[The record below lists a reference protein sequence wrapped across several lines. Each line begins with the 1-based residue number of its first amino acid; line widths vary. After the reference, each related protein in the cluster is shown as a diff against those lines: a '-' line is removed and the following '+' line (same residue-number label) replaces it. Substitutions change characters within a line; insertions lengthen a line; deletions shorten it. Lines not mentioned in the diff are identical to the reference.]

1 MKDQKLTMDAIFSLA
16 PVIPVLSIVDVEQAV
31 PLARAL
37 VAGGLRV
44 IEVTLRTVCALDAI
58 RQIAESVDDVIVGAG
73 TVLSARD
80 LEKAKNAGARFAVS
94 PGATQDLLRAAQ
106 QGELPFLP
114 GVATPSEIIA
124 AREQGF
130 SRLKFFPAAS
140 AGGIP
145 MLKAFAGPFPDLV
158 FCPTGGIREDNL
170 KDYLA
175 LPNVACAGG
184 TWLAPAEALADSNW
198 ELVRVLAERALAQ
211 AGWTQP

>member
-1 MKDQKLTMDAIFSLA
+1 MINQKITMDEILSLG
-16 PVIPVLSIVDVEQAV
+16 PVIPVLSIADVDQAV

-44 IEVTLRTVCALDAI
+44 IEVTLRTDCALDAI

-73 TVLSARD
+73 TVLSAQD

-94 PGATQDLLRAAQ
+94 PGATPALLRAAQ
-106 QGELPFLP
+106 QGDLPFLP
-114 GVATPSEIIA
+114 GVTTPSEIIA

-130 SRLKFFPAAS
+130 SRLKFFPAAA
-140 AGGIP
+140 AGGIS
-145 MLKAFAGPFPDLV
+145 MLKAFAGPFSDVV

-175 LPNVACAGG
+175 LANVVCVGG
-184 TWLAPAEALADSNW
+184 TWLAPADVLMCKDWEAVQL
-198 ELVRVLAERALAQ
+198 LAERTLSV
-211 AGWTQP
+211 AGYTQP